1 MYVYYIYNHIY
12 ILLYIH
18 YYIYMIICLYI
29 AILVGLKMPTILDLE
44 SADPP
49 RIQIRHGGFH
59 LQMGFPMGFP
69 MGL

>member
-1 MYVYYIYNHIY
+1 
-12 ILLYIH
+12 
-18 YYIYMIICLYI
+18 MIICLYI